1 MKGGLLMLTIGANGE
16 HIAYGIKHYNL
27 DTEDDLINLPIS
39 NEYMGCT
46 CFVISTS
53 KYYMLNS
60 KHEWIQISP
69 FGAVNQNGSGSGGG
83 STNPDTPSD
92 DIIYEGGII

>member
-1 MKGGLLMLTIGANGE
+1 MISIGANGQR
-16 HIAYGIKHYNL
+16 IAYGIKHYNL
-27 DTEDDLINLPIS
+27 DTEADLKKLPTAS
-39 NEYMGCT
+39 EVMGCT

-60 KHEWIQISP
+60 SLKWIEITP
-69 FGAVNQNGSGSGGG
+69 FGKVVSSGNGD
-83 STNPDTPSD
+83 NNVTPEEPSDD